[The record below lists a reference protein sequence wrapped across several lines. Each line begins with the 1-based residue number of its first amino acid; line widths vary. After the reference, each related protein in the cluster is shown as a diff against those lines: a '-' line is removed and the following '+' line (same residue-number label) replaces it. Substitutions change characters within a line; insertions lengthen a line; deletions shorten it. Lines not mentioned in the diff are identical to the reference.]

1 MIKLNKLISEAF
13 RHYLYGDD
21 TAHWTVKKAY
31 DAHVFY
37 GGSERNN
44 YKTIR
49 KLRNKDCI
57 KQKLLRH
64 KSGIK
69 RGKN

>member
-1 MIKLNKLISEAF
+1 MALCTNHALKQNIIFVHKTQNSPI
-13 RHYLYGDD
+13 
-21 TAHWTVKKAY
+21 
-31 DAHVFY
+31 FY
-37 GGSERNN
+37 GGSERNK

-57 KQKLLRH
+57 KQKSLRH
-64 KSGIK
+64 KIGIK